1 MATLLQTVWAQSSND
16 AIQFSRALYQGS
28 ARSQAMA
35 GAVGAMGNDF
45 GSVVINP
52 AGMGLYRCNGEISL
66 TPALSFC
73 PTTST
78 YFDHTEKAL
87 KTNFNL
93 SNLGLVISREA
104 SNYGTL
110 RFWQIGFGVNRT
122 NNYNCKTVAKGLN
135 ENNSIVDSYFND
147 INGMSVE
154 ELTDNYAYLP
164 AWNAHIIDTMNG
176 FYTTPVPA
184 GNLYQT
190 RELKGKGHADEWTL
204 AGSMNLIDKVFLGA
218 SIGIAH
224 ISRTN
229 DYSFTEENANTDE
242 FFEEWTY
249 SEYIKTSGFG
259 VNVKLGIIA
268 FPVRWLR
275 IGLNYHSPTVYTL
288 KETWEPQAVSVLN
301 GQTYASSSDLYTSY
315 SYNLR
320 TPHKF
325 GANLAFVI
333 GTKGMITADYEY
345 MSYKQSKFSA
355 NDWDYSQKNEEIK
368 AFGRHASNVRIG
380 TEWTFNNVY
389 LRGGFAFYGSPYL
402 NEDEKIG
409 HTFIYSAGIGYAFTQ
424 NFGMDLAYSLI
435 DGKETLLPYQ
445 YDDIS
450 LINERQMRHNVALS
464 LKLRW

>member
-1 MATLLQTVWAQSSND
+1 
-16 AIQFSRALYQGS
+16 
-28 ARSQAMA
+28 MA

-66 TPALSFC
+66 TPGLSFC
-73 PTTST
+73 STTST
-78 YFDHTEKAL
+78 FFDQTEKAL

-110 RFWQIGFGVNRT
+110 RFWQLGIGVNRT
-122 NNYNCKTVAKGLN
+122 NNYNCKTLAYGLN
-135 ENNSIVDSYFND
+135 EKNSIVDSYFND

-154 ELTDNYAYLP
+154 ELTDNYTYLP

-176 FYTTPVPA
+176 LYTTPVPA

-190 RELKGKGHADEWTL
+190 RGLKGKGHNDEWTL
-204 AGSMNLIDKVFLGA
+204 AGSMNLIEKVFIGA

-229 DYSFTEENANTDE
+229 DIAFTEKNANTGE
-242 FFEEWTY
+242 FFNEWTY
-249 SEYIKTSGFG
+249 SEHIKTSGFG
-259 VNVKLGIIA
+259 FNVKLGIIA

-275 IGLNYHSPTVYTL
+275 IGLNYHSPTSYTL
-288 KETWEPQAVSVLN
+288 KETWEPLAESVLN
-301 GQTYASSSDLYTSY
+301 GQNYSSSPDLYTSY

-345 MSYKQSKFSA
+345 MNYKQAKFSA

-368 AFGRHASNVRIG
+368 ATGRHASNVRVG
-380 TEWTFNNVY
+380 TEWTFNNVF

-402 NEDEKIG
+402 NEDEKIS
-409 HTFIYSAGIGYAFTQ
+409 HTFVYSAGIGYTFTQ
-424 NFGMDLAYSLI
+424 NFGMDLSYSLI
-435 DGKETLLPYQ
+435 DGKQTLLPYQ
-445 YDDIS
+445 YTDIS
-450 LINERQMRHNVALS
+450 VINERQMRHNVALS

>member
-1 MATLLQTVWAQSSND
+1 M
-16 AIQFSRALYQGS
+16 
-28 ARSQAMA
+28 
-35 GAVGAMGNDF
+35 
-45 GSVVINP
+45 
-52 AGMGLYRCNGEISL
+52 
-66 TPALSFC
+66 
-73 PTTST
+73 
-78 YFDHTEKAL
+78 
-87 KTNFNL
+87 
-93 SNLGLVISREA
+93 
-104 SNYGTL
+104 
-110 RFWQIGFGVNRT
+110 
-122 NNYNCKTVAKGLN
+122 
-135 ENNSIVDSYFND
+135 
-147 INGMSVE
+147 
-154 ELTDNYAYLP
+154 
-164 AWNAHIIDTMNG
+164 
-176 FYTTPVPA
+176 
-184 GNLYQT
+184 
-190 RELKGKGHADEWTL
+190 
-204 AGSMNLIDKVFLGA
+204 
-218 SIGIAH
+218 
-224 ISRTN
+224 
-229 DYSFTEENANTDE
+229 
-242 FFEEWTY
+242 
-249 SEYIKTSGFG
+249 
-259 VNVKLGIIA
+259 
-268 FPVRWLR
+268 
-275 IGLNYHSPTVYTL
+275 
-288 KETWEPQAVSVLN
+288 SVLN